1 MGYRRAIR
9 TLISTSRGIDRNS
22 RSLQRLLDKKQA
34 LYDKMKE
41 IEQNEEA
48 AQCFDDYVEKI
59 QNLHKEC
66 KSYYN
71 WNQIKNSREPSKP
84 IDAAKNTNIALQ
96 YIELYK
102 PSLMD
107 KLLKRV
113 EKKTA
118 QLNADLE
125 AARKKDAEIYKK
137 AIKVK
142 VRVAYIVMIFLCLLF
157 FSCSED
163 TSSQDVVE
171 LENKNERQEEKTAI
185 EKLPEISAKY
195 RDMITVIPFSK
206 EVSCTLGYKD
216 AEYNPIHD
224 VTLSA
229 YEIGQYEVTFE
240 LWEEVKKWS
249 IDNNKGYKYMNPGV
263 CGCKIVKKESGGYDK
278 AHNDTTV
285 YQPVAG
291 MMWYDALIWCNAY
304 SEMSGLEPVYKE
316 IDEITV
322 FKNAQGAYLNLKTK
336 GLRKIY
342 TDLTADGYR
351 LPTEAE
357 WEFANRGGD
366 INAEDWETKYSG
378 SNKIDVVGWIKENSS
393 EMTHDVGTK
402 KPNRLKLYDMIG
414 NVAEFCSDAWNSS
427 PASGKNPIGI
437 ESGWAGVIVKGY
449 SFNMKTPKE
458 NGNIKRMNCHP
469 TSFDYGIGF
478 RVAKTITK

>member
-137 AIKVK
+137 AIKEYNEKVEEHKERVALATSILEKDIEAYKIAIEELSPLEELTELGVSVQYPEVTQTKVK
-142 VRVAYIVMIFLCLLF
+142 VIILHSNDDIIPKQQISLLKSGKLSIKDMTISKRNELYQDYICSAALRVARELFSLLPI
-157 FSCSED
+157 D
-163 TSSQDVVE
+163 TVLLNVKSYM
-171 LENKNERQEEKTAI
+171 LN
-185 EKLPEISAKY
+185 
-195 RDMITVIPFSK
+195 TVTGEMDFQT
-206 EVSCTLGYKD
+206 V
-216 AEYNPIHD
+216 
-224 VTLSA
+224 LSV
-229 YEIGQYEVTFE
+229 QF
-240 LWEEVKKWS
+240 
-249 IDNNKGYKYMNPGV
+249 
-263 CGCKIVKKESGGYDK
+263 
-278 AHNDTTV
+278 
-285 YQPVAG
+285 
-291 MMWYDALIWCNAY
+291 
-304 SEMSGLEPVYKE
+304 
-316 IDEITV
+316 
-322 FKNAQGAYLNLKTK
+322 
-336 GLRKIY
+336 LRKTMEEINFDRIDPSDSMRNFIHNMNY
-342 TDLTADGYR
+342 KKTQGM
-351 LPTEAE
+351 LPVEE
-357 WEFANRGGD
+357 
-366 INAEDWETKYSG
+366 
-378 SNKIDVVGWIKENSS
+378 
-393 EMTHDVGTK
+393 
-402 KPNRLKLYDMIG
+402 LQ
-414 NVAEFCSDAWNSS
+414 
-427 PASGKNPIGI
+427 
-437 ESGWAGVIVKGY
+437 
-449 SFNMKTPKE
+449 
-458 NGNIKRMNCHP
+458 
-469 TSFDYGIGF
+469 
-478 RVAKTITK
+478 